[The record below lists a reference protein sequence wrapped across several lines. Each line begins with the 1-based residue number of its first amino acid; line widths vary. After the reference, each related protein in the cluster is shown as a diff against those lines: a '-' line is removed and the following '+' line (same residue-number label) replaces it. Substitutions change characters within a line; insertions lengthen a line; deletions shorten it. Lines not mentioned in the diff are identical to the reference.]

1 MPSVDKGR
9 RIAATVQH
17 EDAQNI
23 EQDQHVPSFT
33 ADQYAKLLALLN
45 KRDLETSAETSAT
58 DQYAKLLALLNK
70 HDLETSTETSG
81 GALMQQ
87 LCWQVKFSVFQLQN
101 LA

>member
-9 RIAATVQH
+9 RIAAIAQY
-17 EDAQNI
+17 EDAQNT

-45 KRDLETSAETSAT
+45 KHDLETSA
-58 DQYAKLLALLNK
+58 
-70 HDLETSTETSG
+70 ETSG